1 MIVDTHC
8 HLYYDDLINNI
19 PDILAKSEETGID
32 KIIVPAVDI
41 STSNQIIELAGK
53 FPMIYAAIGIHP
65 CDIKEND
72 IEILDKLIPLLKNKK
87 VVAIGETGLDYYWDK
102 TNAGKQKEFFKKQ
115 IELAFKYNIPVVIH
129 SRGAVKD
136 IISIIKSEYK
146 EGLKIHMHCFSGEVS
161 EAAEL
166 LEYENL
172 YFSFCGN
179 VTYKNFRD
187 TEVVRFIPE
196 DRLLFETDS
205 PFLTPVPFRGKTN
218 YPYHIVHSIKKISEI
233 KQISESRLIHQ
244 ARVNTTRIYDI

>member
-19 PDILAKSEETGID
+19 PDILAKSGETGID

-41 STSNQIIELAGK
+41 NTSNQIIELAGK
-53 FPMIYAAIGIHP
+53 YPMIYAAIGIHP

-72 IEILDKLIPLLKNKK
+72 IEILDKLIPFLENKK

-102 TNAGKQKEFFKKQ
+102 SNSVKQIEFFIKQ
-115 IELAFKYNIPVVIH
+115 IELAYKYNIPVIIH
-129 SRGAVKD
+129 SRDAVKD
-136 IISIIKSEYK
+136 IISIIISEYK
-146 EGLKIHMHCFSGEVS
+146 TGLKIHMHCFSGDVQ
-161 EAAEL
+161 EAEEL
-166 LEYENL
+166 LGLENV

-187 TEVVRFIPE
+187 TEVVKFIPE

-218 YPYHIVHSIKKISEI
+218 YPYHIIHSIKKISEI
-233 KQISESRLIHQ
+233 KQIPESRLIQ
-244 ARVNTTRIYDI
+244 KVRENTARIYGI

>member
-41 STSNQIIELAGK
+41 STSNQNIELAAK

-72 IEILDKLIPLLKNKK
+72 IEILEKLYPLLEQEK

-102 TNAGKQKEFFKKQ
+102 SNTEKQKEFFIKQ
-115 IELAFKYNIPVVIH
+115 IELAYKYNIPVIVH
-129 SRGAVKD
+129 SRDAVKD

-146 EGLKIHMHCFSGEVS
+146 AGLKVHMHCFSGEAG

-166 LEYENL
+166 LEYENI

-187 TEVVRFIPE
+187 AGVVKFIPE

-205 PFLTPVPFRGKTN
+205 PFLTPVPYRGKTN
-218 YPYHIVHSIKKISEI
+218 YPYHIVHSIKKISEL
-233 KQISESRLIHQ
+233 KQIPENILIHQ
-244 ARVNTTRIYDI
+244 VRENTARIYGI